1 MSSGGTGMMDAGVCL
16 YCDGRLVDMV
26 CESCGKECVS
36 QKPNWS
42 GSALKRLKSTDALE
56 SEYDQLPMKR
66 LKSTESE
73 CDQLP
78 KLKRLYKKVEPAASK
93 PPSTGKAKRPLK

>member
-1 MSSGGTGMMDAGVCL
+1 MDAGVCL

-36 QKPNWS
+36 QKPEYEYDQLPK
-42 GSALKRLKSTDALE
+42 LKRLKSTDALE

-78 KLKRLYKKVEPAASK
+78 KLKRLYKKVEPAVSK
-93 PPSTGKAKRPLK
+93 PVSTGKAKRPLK